1 MSWSFGPIWAGTDFS
16 QDASLAV
23 QRAARLSREHGAPLH
38 LLHALDEGD
47 WLARAAKLTHGH
59 FTHELLLRA
68 AGSQLARLRD
78 QLLADGVPAVET
90 HVSPDSLHKA
100 LHAIVADG
108 ECGMFVMGARG
119 EGNFR
124 EGLLGST
131 ADRVLRSGS
140 VPVLLC
146 RRDASP
152 CQRVVL
158 ATDFSPAS
166 EQAARLGLAIS
177 PEASHYLLHA
187 SELVL
192 DRGLAFANTS
202 PEAREAYHREAWEK
216 AGRQLTAFTQAL
228 GAAGEGITRAPRQ
241 GRPAEVLSSF
251 VDETAADLV
260 VLGARPRARWENNL
274 LGSTAHFAVNK
285 LACDVLVVPGK
296 P

>member
-1 MSWSFGPIWAGTDFS
+1 MNGKFGPIWAGTDFS
-16 QDASLAV
+16 KDAGLAV
-23 QRAARLSREHGAPLH
+23 RRAARLSLELGAPLH

-47 WLARAAKLTHGH
+47 WLARAARLTHGH

-78 QLLADGVPAVET
+78 QLAADGVTDVET
-90 HVSPDSLHKA
+90 HVSADSLHKA
-100 LHAIVADG
+100 VHEIVAEG
-108 ECGMFVMGARG
+108 ACALFVMGARG
-119 EGNFR
+119 EGSFR

-146 RRDASP
+146 RRDTSP
-152 CQRVVL
+152 WQRVVL
-158 ATDFSPAS
+158 ATDFSATS

-187 SELVL
+187 NELVL

-202 PEAREAYHREAWEK
+202 PEAREAYHREAWEN
-216 AGRQLTAFTQAL
+216 AGRQLTALTQTL
-228 GAAGEGITRAPRQ
+228 GPEAQRITRAPRQ
-241 GRPAEVLSSF
+241 GRPAQVLASF
-251 VDETAADLV
+251 VEETAADLV
-260 VLGARPRARWENNL
+260 VLGARPRARWEHNL
-274 LGSTAHFAVNK
+274 LGSTAHFAANK